1 LSSYLLPSFSEVVEI
16 PLNAKLL
23 VCSFLAAVV
32 LCVTGGFDLRLSA
45 RELGERLRPDQMA
58 DLAAAGLAPADFYPE
73 PGETVD
79 MTAMV
84 RNRAVVAAPKVV
96 VALFGDNAK
105 IGSET
110 VDLAGGETRTLHFSW
125 QPKAEAQL
133 TLRVDPD
140 QVLA

>member
-1 LSSYLLPSFSEVVEI
+1 LSSYLLPPFSEVVEM

-32 LCVTGGFDLRLSA
+32 LCVTGGFDFRLSVQ
-45 RELGERLRPDQMA
+45 ELGERLRPNQIA
-58 DLAAAGLAPADFYPE
+58 DLVTAGLAPADFYPE

-79 MTAMV
+79 VTAMV

-110 VDLAGGETRTLHFSW
+110 VDLAAGDTRTLHFSW
-125 QPKAEAQL
+125 QPKAGCA
-133 TLRVDPD
+133 THAAR
-140 QVLA
+140 